1 MLHNSFFMASNLFH
15 NEHFPSL
22 LIIQHYNIRS
32 DQYMATFFVS
42 PYKTPAVEMND
53 CQPLWKSMLSV
64 DSFVLNVKISTITV

>member
-1 MLHNSFFMASNLFH
+1 
-15 NEHFPSL
+15 
-22 LIIQHYNIRS
+22 
-32 DQYMATFFVS
+32 MATFFVS